1 VNIRLSSSVELFLL
15 LLTWTQCAE
24 TAKAAILKIDMNLHA
39 CPDEGIRFLA
49 GVNLSF

>member
-1 VNIRLSSSVELFLL
+1 VNIRPSSSVALL
-15 LLTWTQCAE
+15 LLRLTWAQCAQA
-24 TAKAAILKIDMNLHA
+24 AKAALLKIDMNLHA